1 MFQWSLDDSWILIA
15 SKKEILESETAMSLT
30 AGSFLGVSS
39 PHAVLSRPGEGGPQ
53 VLGLD
58 ECQETVTW
66 VSLMLTGAPNRV
78 RVDRH
83 RQRQSKGGG

>member
-15 SKKEILESETAMSLT
+15 SKKEILESETAISLT

-58 ECQETVTW
+58 ECQETVRTS
-66 VSLMLTGAPNRV
+66 VAAVLPSQQMSPR
-78 RVDRH
+78 
-83 RQRQSKGGG
+83 